1 MVCIIP
7 GRNTKQDTNVSCF
20 LLGRDILFPLKI
32 TLVTGI
38 LSMEDIA
45 FVSTKDFQ
53 RSYQRHY
60 ILIFVNVKMAF
71 L

>member
-7 GRNTKQDTNVSCF
+7 CRNTKQDTNVSCF
-20 LLGRDILFPLKI
+20 LLGRDILFFLKI

-38 LSMEDIA
+38 LSMD
-45 FVSTKDFQ
+45 VSTKDFQ